1 MTTSLEEWKNSLQ
14 KKKSKAILTVN
25 MFRSSVFQ
33 WLKMQVV
40 EIGKS
45 VTGFSKYFQ
54 NDETQHL
61 QNLSALFEYR
71 LHFPST
77 HDWSY
82 QYAIGNMGDTN
93 PLRSFKNKIEWQ

>member
-1 MTTSLEEWKNSLQ
+1 MTTPLEEWKNSLQ
-14 KKKSKAILTVN
+14 KKKKSKAILTEYVPIIR
-25 MFRSSVFQ
+25 FS
-33 WLKMQVV
+33 VV
-40 EIGKS
+40 ENAS
-45 VTGFSKYFQ
+45 SKYFQ